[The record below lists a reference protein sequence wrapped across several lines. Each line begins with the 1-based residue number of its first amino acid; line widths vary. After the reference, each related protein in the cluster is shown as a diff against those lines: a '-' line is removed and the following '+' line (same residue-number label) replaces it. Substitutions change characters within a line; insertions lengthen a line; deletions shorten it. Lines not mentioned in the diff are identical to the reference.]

1 MSILNMTLTC
11 KFRTF
16 LLCVV
21 APIALWSGSLL
32 GGYLRMEGQSA
43 WMNKELV
50 ERAER
55 IEMLQN
61 DVEALQGLVDYLD
74 LKLEL
79 SEQTPEEVEA
89 TATEIIQEHQKS
101 ADSKAAYARLY
112 THESATSDGKVGRI
126 TYSPTK

>member
-55 IEMLQN
+55 IEELEN
-61 DVEALQGLVDYLD
+61 GVEALWGLLD
-74 LKLEL
+74 CLA
-79 SEQTPEEVEA
+79 PEKPRP
-89 TATEIIQEHQKS
+89 TTTEIIQEHMKS
-101 ADSKAAYARLY
+101 ADDKEAYARLY
-112 THESATSDGKVGRI
+112 THESVTSDGKVGRI